1 MSAGVKPHSGVAS
14 RLTVLG
20 AWPTDGLR
28 AFSGLSAGTERR
40 GQGLG
45 NTRMKCALDSD
56 AVNDL
61 VFVSAGPTARKKMA
75 AKQAPWRTPNPKK
88 KKKGGSRKLSP
99 AQKVRA
105 KRSARK
111 AGRPY
116 PNLVDNM
123 LVARKSKKRKKGRG
137 SRSEGGER

>member
-1 MSAGVKPHSGVAS
+1 MRHQKNYFV
-14 RLTVLG
+14 
-20 AWPTDGLR
+20 
-28 AFSGLSAGTERR
+28 
-40 GQGLG
+40 
-45 NTRMKCALDSD
+45 C
-56 AVNDL
+56 
-61 VFVSAGPTARKKMA
+61 VSAGPTARKRWPPRKP
-75 AKQAPWRTPNPKK
+75 PWRKPNPKK
-88 KKKGGSRKLSP
+88 KKKGGSGKLSP

-137 SRSEGGER
+137 S

>member
-1 MSAGVKPHSGVAS
+1 
-14 RLTVLG
+14 
-20 AWPTDGLR
+20 
-28 AFSGLSAGTERR
+28 
-40 GQGLG
+40 
-45 NTRMKCALDSD
+45 
-56 AVNDL
+56 
-61 VFVSAGPTARKKMA
+61 MA
-75 AKQAPWRTPNPKK
+75 AKQAPWRKPNPKK
-88 KKKGGSRKLSP
+88 KKKGGSRNLSP

-137 SRSEGGER
+137 SRSEGKPEPKLLAMMASNRNDFS

>member
-1 MSAGVKPHSGVAS
+1 MANAS
-14 RLTVLG
+14 SKKLFCVRI
-20 AWPTDGLR
+20 
-28 AFSGLSAGTERR
+28 RR
-40 GQGLG
+40 T
-45 NTRMKCALDSD
+45 NSEE
-56 AVNDL
+56 
-61 VFVSAGPTARKKMA
+61 KMA
-75 AKQAPWRTPNPKK
+75 AKKTPWRKPNPKK
-88 KKKGGSRKLSP
+88 KKKGGSGKLSP

-137 SRSEGGER
+137 S